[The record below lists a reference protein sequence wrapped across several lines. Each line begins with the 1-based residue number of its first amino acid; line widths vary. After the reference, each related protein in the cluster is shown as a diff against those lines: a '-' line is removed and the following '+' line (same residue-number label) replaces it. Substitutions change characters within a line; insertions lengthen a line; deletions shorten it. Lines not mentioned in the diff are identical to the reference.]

1 MSKIADKLI
10 KKADGDPRSMYGK
23 DANSIDLKDYDIAQS
38 ALFHTNSFW
47 PFFDRMRNEAPVHYC
62 SGSIEN
68 APYWSVTT
76 YKEIMEVESHPEIYS
91 SEVGG
96 VSIRVR
102 DEKYNRPNFI
112 GMDEPE
118 HGKQRK
124 AVQGVV
130 APTNLAKLEPIIRE
144 RCASI
149 LDSLPLGETF
159 NWVDKVS
166 IELTTQMLAT
176 LFDFPFEERRNLTYW
191 SDVATSAPEID
202 GIVSS
207 DEERE
212 RILWE
217 ECLPAFTKLWNERVN
232 APPSFDL
239 ISMLAHGKDTRDM
252 DPATFL
258 GNLTLLIVGGNDTT
272 RNSISGSVL
281 ALNEFPEQYDKLRA
295 NPGLVSTMVPEI
307 IRWQTPLTH
316 MARTATEDTTL
327 GGQQIKKGDRVV
339 MWYVS
344 GNRDE
349 RMIEQ
354 PYEFIIDRE
363 KPRQHLS
370 FGFGIHRCMGNRLAE
385 MQLRVI
391 WEEILKRFDKV
402 EVVGTPVRNKSTFI
416 KGFSELPVRLHPIKK

>member
-1 MSKIADKLI
+1 
-10 KKADGDPRSMYGK
+10 MYGK
-23 DANSIDLKDYDIAQS
+23 DAYDIDIKDYDIAQS
-38 ALFHTNSFW
+38 TLFHTNSFW
-47 PFFDRMRNEAPVHYC
+47 PFFDRMRKDAPVHYC
-62 SGSIEN
+62 PEENSIEN
-68 APYWSVTT
+68 EGYWSVTR
-76 YKEIMEVESHPEIYS
+76 YKDILEVEANPAHYS
-91 SEVGG
+91 SADAG
-96 VSIRVR
+96 VSIRRRLEQV
-102 DEKYNRPNFI
+102 DRPSFI
-112 GMDEPE
+112 AMDEPD
-118 HGKQRK
+118 HGRQRK

-130 APTNLAKLEPIIRE
+130 APTNLAILEPIIRE

-149 LDSLPLGETF
+149 LDSLPLNETF

-176 LFDFPFEERRNLTYW
+176 LFDFPFEQRRKLTYW
-191 SDVATSAPEID
+191 SDIATSTPDID
-202 GIVSS
+202 GMVDS
-207 DEERE
+207 DAERE

-217 ECLPAFTKLWNERVN
+217 ECLPAFTELWNERVN
-232 APPSFDL
+232 KEPSFDL

-281 ALNEFPEQYDKLRA
+281 ALNEFPEQYAKLRA
-295 NPGLVSTMVPEI
+295 NPSLVGTMVPEI

-316 MARTATEDTTL
+316 MARTALCDTVL
-327 GGQQIKKGDRVV
+327 DGQKIKKGDRVV

-349 RMIEQ
+349 TMIDN
-354 PYEFIIDRE
+354 PYEFIIDRA

-391 WEEILKRFDKV
+391 WEEILKRFEKI
-402 EVVGTPVRNKSTFI
+402 EVVGEPERNKSTFI